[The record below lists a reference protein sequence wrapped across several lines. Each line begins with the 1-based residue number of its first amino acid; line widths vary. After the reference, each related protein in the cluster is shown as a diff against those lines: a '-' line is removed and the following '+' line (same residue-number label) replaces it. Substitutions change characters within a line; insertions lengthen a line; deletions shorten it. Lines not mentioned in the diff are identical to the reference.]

1 MKMITI
7 KLSQNDLGQ
16 IIDGLEVRRKA
27 WQDTANF
34 LRDEYSP
41 DDSFIC
47 EECTDEDE
55 AQNLADWYER
65 IINSLTQQAEKQ
77 R

>member
-1 MKMITI
+1 MKMITV
-7 KLSQNDLGQ
+7 KLSANDLGQ
-16 IIDGLEVRRKA
+16 IIDGLEVRRKS

-47 EECTDEDE
+47 EECTDEAE

-65 IINSLTQQAEKQ
+65 LIHSLTEQMNAQ